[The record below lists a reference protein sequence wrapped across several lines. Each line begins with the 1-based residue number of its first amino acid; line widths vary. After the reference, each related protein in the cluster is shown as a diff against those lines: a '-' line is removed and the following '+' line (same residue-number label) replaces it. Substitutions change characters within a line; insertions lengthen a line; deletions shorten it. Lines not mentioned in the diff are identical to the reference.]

1 MEVTAVDLMLDLLK
15 QFGPLAGVVLWFIWR
30 DGQREDRLTTRVEK
44 LEDEQRSIILPLVE
58 KSTDV
63 IARNTEVMER
73 LEGAL
78 GNIKVNTDA
87 NKPKP

>member
-1 MEVTAVDLMLDLLK
+1 MEYIELLQ

-30 DGQREDRLTTRVEK
+30 DGKREDRLTTRVEK
-44 LEDEQRSIILPLVE
+44 LEEEQRSIILPLVE
-58 KSTDV
+58 KSTEV

-78 GNIKVNTDA
+78 AGIRVDGATHQ
-87 NKPKP
+87 